1 MEEVAEGEGASGTAE
16 AEAEGEGDTGV
27 MEGAQAINPNRRSK
41 AWSKK
46 NNRDILE
53 LRSGLE
59 G

>member
-1 MEEVAEGEGASGTAE
+1 MEEVAEGEGASGT

-27 MEGAQAINPNRRSK
+27 MEGAQAINPIRRSK

>member
-1 MEEVAEGEGASGTAE
+1 MEEVAEGEGTGGT

-27 MEGAQAINPNRRSK
+27 MEGAQAINPIRRSK